1 MRQTLRAGSFE
12 ARVEKRASYL
22 LIVEGDDDITAAQMR
37 EYLDAVDR
45 AAERAGTKNVMFD
58 ARGNHGPYVADVHA
72 ERWEFLTVRTKL
84 ERVAVLLPRELDVS
98 RVNMT
103 AIAKRGKARV
113 RAFADEA
120 AAEKWLSSG

>member
-1 MRQTLRAGSFE
+1 M

-22 LIVEGDDDITAAQMR
+22 LVVEGDDDITAEQMR
-37 EYLDAVDR
+37 EYLDEVDR
-45 AAERAGTKNVMFD
+45 AAERSGTKNAIFD
-58 ARGNHGPYVADVHA
+58 ARGNHGPYVAEVHA
-72 ERWEFLTVRTKL
+72 ERWAFLTSRTKL

-113 RAFADEA
+113 RAFSDEA
-120 AAEKWLSSG
+120 SAEKWLAGGT